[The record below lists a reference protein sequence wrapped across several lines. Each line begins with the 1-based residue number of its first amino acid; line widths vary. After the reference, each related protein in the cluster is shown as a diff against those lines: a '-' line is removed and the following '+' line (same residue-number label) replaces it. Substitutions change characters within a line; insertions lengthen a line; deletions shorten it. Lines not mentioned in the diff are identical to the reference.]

1 MKNTSI
7 WVSIMI
13 ITLLLSGCLYPESE
27 LAENQAPNEDQLQM
41 VQSAVEQYREST
53 GGLVPIQ
60 TKPNDTPV
68 FQKYLI
74 DFTALKEN
82 NVLTEIPGNAF
93 ESGGVY
99 QYTLITPDEDPRVK
113 LIDLQI
119 TEALRSVNVQL
130 DIYRNQNL
138 YPPFGEEIGDQI
150 YTVNHEK
157 LGLDEPPAIKSP
169 YSNKNLPI
177 VMNVNGE
184 LFIDYR
190 IDLNQA
196 LNEFEHDYEEGD
208 DIRYLLAENTPFVPA
223 YSFPYTIEDGE
234 PVFSPD
240 L

>member
-1 MKNTSI
+1 MKNTTI
-7 WVSIMI
+7 WISIMFI
-13 ITLLLSGCLYPESE
+13 ALFLSGCLYPENE

-41 VQSAVEQYREST
+41 VQSAVEQYKESA

-60 TKPNDTPV
+60 TKPSDTPI

-82 NVLTEIPGNAF
+82 NILTEIPSNAF
-93 ESGGVY
+93 ENGGVY
-99 QYTLITPDEDPRVK
+99 QYTLITPDEDPQVK
-113 LIDLQI
+113 LIDLQL

-130 DIYRNQNL
+130 NIYRDQNL
-138 YPPFGEEIGDQI
+138 YPPFGREVGDNISTLDYEE
-150 YTVNHEK
+150 
-157 LGLDEPPAIKSP
+157 LGLEEPPVIKSP
-169 YSNKNLPI
+169 YSHENLPI
-177 VMNVNGE
+177 VMNVEGE

-196 LNEFEHDYEEGD
+196 LEEFEHDYEEGD
-208 DIRYLLAENTPFVPA
+208 DIRYLIAENTPFVPA
-223 YSFPYTIEDGE
+223 YSFPYTIENGE